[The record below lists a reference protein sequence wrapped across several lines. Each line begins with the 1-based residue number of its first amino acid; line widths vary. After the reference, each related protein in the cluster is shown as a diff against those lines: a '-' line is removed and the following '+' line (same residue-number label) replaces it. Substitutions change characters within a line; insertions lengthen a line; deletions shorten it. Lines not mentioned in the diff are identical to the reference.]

1 MRSCRVLDSDHFTP
15 AIYTEI
21 VALESEAD
29 CLQLHRSFTALLE
42 GYSECAGIVLLQRE
56 VQLQRAATLYSWK
69 ITGTQEG
76 RVSEYESMQRSIA
89 LHLEREIDQEEPG
102 CYPPW

>member
-1 MRSCRVLDSDHFTP
+1 MRSCRVLYSDHFTP

-56 VQLQRAATLYSWK
+56 VQLQRAATLYLGDHPK
-69 ITGTQEG
+69 AAIDDHLKTGH
-76 RVSEYESMQRSIA
+76 RK
-89 LHLEREIDQEEPG
+89 
-102 CYPPW
+102 